1 MIRSLNDAL
10 TLLEHQ
16 RLLPMT
22 SVPPLKCLVDE
33 IAGEHVK
40 GSWWGH
46 KAGKAI
52 FNIASELEDH
62 DDVLS
67 AKLLVGKV
75 TFVHRALWPS
85 MLRVVTDDAWRK
97 RAAKNKQAKLLLVH
111 LRQEHSASGKH
122 VTVVEEWEAWAKRMK
137 VKPKGSFDDA
147 MRILEEA
154 AQGAKLSFGA

>member
-10 TLLEHQ
+10 ALLERQ
-16 RLLPMT
+16 QLLPLT

-52 FNIASELEDH
+52 FNIASALEDH

-67 AKLLVGKV
+67 VKLLAGKV
-75 TFVHRALWPS
+75 TFVHRAVWPS
-85 MLRVVTDDAWRK
+85 LLRVVTDAAWRK
-97 RAAKNKQAKLLLVH
+97 TAKALLVH
-111 LRQEHSASGKH
+111 SRQQHTASGKH
-122 VTVVEEWEAWAKRMK
+122 VTIDEEWDAWAKRMK

-147 MRILEEA
+147 MRMLEEA
-154 AQGAKLSFGA
+154 AQGAKLSF